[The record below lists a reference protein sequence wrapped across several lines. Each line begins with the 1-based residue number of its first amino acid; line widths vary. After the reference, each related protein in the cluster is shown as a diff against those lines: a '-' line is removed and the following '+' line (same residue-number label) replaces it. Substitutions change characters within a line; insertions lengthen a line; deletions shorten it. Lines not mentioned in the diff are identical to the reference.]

1 MEKVEDVQEVHQE
14 EGRIYKCEKKEK
26 RMAYGKNG
34 KMVCPPF
41 DDRGN
46 SGGVSAASA
55 KCSEERKENGSVSM

>member
-41 DDRGN
+41 DDREIQ
-46 SGGVSAASA
+46 
-55 KCSEERKENGSVSM
+55 EE